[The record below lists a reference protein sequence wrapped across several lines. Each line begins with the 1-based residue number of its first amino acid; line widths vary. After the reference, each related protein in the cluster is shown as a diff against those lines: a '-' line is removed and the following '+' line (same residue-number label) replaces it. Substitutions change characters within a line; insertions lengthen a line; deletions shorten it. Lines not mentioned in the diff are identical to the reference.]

1 MTDKGKVIL
10 ITGAS
15 RGVGKGIAESVG
27 KPGDTIIC
35 VGRSVDSGTTVSQFG
50 FEINS
55 SLIDTA
61 SNIEKQGIEWDVLP
75 ADLNLKKD
83 IYVLLQLLL
92 VDYILKLSNIKF
104 LKEIIRCAHK
114 YHSLVYIR
122 TVDAVVG
129 HCIGNHLQF
138 IICYPFSLF
147 RLVALFKIY
156 YTFAPLVN
164 TT

>member
-10 ITGAS
+10 VTGAS

-35 VGRSVDSGTTVSQFG
+35 VGRSVDSGTTVNQFG

-61 SNIEKQGIEWDVLP
+61 SNIEKQGIECDVLP
-75 ADLNLKKD
+75 ADLNLKKTFKTFN
-83 IYVLLQLLL
+83 QLLRINMA
-92 VDYILKLSNIKF
+92 DSICLSM
-104 LKEIIRCAHK
+104 LHAK
-114 YHSLVYIR
+114 YM
-122 TVDAVVG
+122 
-129 HCIGNHLQF
+129 
-138 IICYPFSLF
+138 
-147 RLVALFKIY
+147 
-156 YTFAPLVN
+156 